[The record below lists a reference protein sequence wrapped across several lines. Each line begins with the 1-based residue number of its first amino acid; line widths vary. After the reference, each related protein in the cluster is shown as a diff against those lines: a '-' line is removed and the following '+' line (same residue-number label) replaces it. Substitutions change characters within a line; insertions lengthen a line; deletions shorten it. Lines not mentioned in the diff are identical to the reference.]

1 MRRPTGQIRQIESVD
16 STQAIVADEL
26 KEGRILSIVLADFQ
40 SAGRGRFDRVWV
52 SSPGESL
59 MVSMAFPDYADHP
72 RPHLIGMAIAVAAAG
87 VLHCQLQW
95 PNDLVLNGKKLGGI
109 LTEIITDVN
118 GRRVP
123 VVGVGINLR
132 QSSFPPE
139 LAHATSIAMERG
151 SSEDPLRVLNLI
163 LFRLDLLPEPN
174 SWADLAPTWMLF
186 DRTPGKQYKLQ
197 DGRQGVAI
205 GIGPE
210 GQLLCAVDGESTSV
224 LAADA
229 IFGG

>member
-1 MRRPTGQIRQIESVD
+1 MKRPTGEIKQFDSVH
-16 STQAIVADEL
+16 STQAVVSGAL
-26 KEGRILSIVLADFQ
+26 KEGRTPWMVRAEYQ
-40 SAGRGRFDRVWV
+40 SAGRGRFDRAWV
-52 SSPGESL
+52 SEPGDSL
-59 MVSMAFPDYADHP
+59 MVSMAFTDYADHP
-72 RPHLIGMAIAVAAAG
+72 RPHLIGMTVAVAAAG

-109 LTEIITDVN
+109 LTEIITDSQ

-123 VVGVGINLR
+123 VVGIGINLN
-132 QSSFPPE
+132 QTSFPPE
-139 LAHATSIAMERG
+139 LAHATSLTLERG
-151 SSEDPLRVLNLI
+151 SSEEPSGVLNLM
-163 LFRLDLLPEPN
+163 LARLDLLPEPN
-174 SWADLAPTWMLF
+174 SWADLAPSWMLF
-186 DRTPGKQYKLQ
+186 DRTPGKLYKLQ

-229 IFGG
+229 IFGI

>member
-1 MRRPTGQIRQIESVD
+1 MRRPTGQINQFDSVD
-16 STQAIVADEL
+16 STQAVVSDAL
-26 KEGRILSIVLADFQ
+26 KEGRAPWIARADYQ
-40 SAGRGRFDRVWV
+40 SAGRGRFDRVWE
-52 SSPGESL
+52 SGPGESL
-59 MVSMAFPDYADHP
+59 MVSMAFRDYADHP

-109 LTEIITDVN
+109 LTEIITDAE

-123 VVGVGINLR
+123 VVGVGINLK
-132 QSSFPPE
+132 QASFPPE
-139 LAHATSIAMERG
+139 LAHATSIALERG
-151 SSEDPLRVLNLI
+151 SSDDPLRVLNLI
-163 LFRLDLLPEPN
+163 LYRLDLLPEPD
-174 SWADLAPTWMLF
+174 SWADLSPSWMLF
-186 DRTPGKQYKLQ
+186 DRTPGKLYKLQ

-229 IFGG
+229 IFGI